1 MKVKTSWTASVFY
14 KIQRKATPFRF
25 SLNFFISVKSER
37 GAWSPPFGF
46 AQDRLRIPRSGI
58 PFKNIIMLSERGAG
72 TIPHFKELCITKY
85 LTKQILNIFYGQL
98 LKQTRIGCDNVGDQL
113 PFAVLQL

>member
-1 MKVKTSWTASVFY
+1 MKVKTSWTASVFL
-14 KIQRKATPFRF
+14 QNSAEGDPFPIF
-25 SLNFFISVKSER
+25 LNFFIILKSGR
-37 GAWSPPFGF
+37 GAWSPC
-46 AQDRLRIPRSGI
+46 RIPRSGI

-72 TIPHFKELCITKY
+72 TVPHFKELCITKY

-98 LKQTRIGCDNVGDQL
+98 LEQTRIGCDNVGDQL